1 MCDFF
6 FRVEDLDIGNYGD
19 DNKPY
24 TGSPGLDV
32 ALKKLKK
39 CTVKKLK

>member
-1 MCDFF
+1 MWFF
-6 FRVEDLDIGNYGD
+6 FRVEDLDIGSYGD

-24 TGSPGLDV
+24 TGSPDPDV